1 MAKLYFASLVTLS
14 LLVAMV
20 AGVVIA
26 GLVATGAMET
36 GPALVLVVLIN
47 GVTFLISPWLTDLML
62 RWVNKVQ
69 FIDDATL
76 KARYPHVHAI
86 VHDVA
91 RDYRFSAPSI
101 GIIPDRN
108 PTAFTY
114 GLFRSNARI
123 VLTDGIFEFL
133 NEEETRA
140 VVAHELGHIVNRDFL
155 VMTAAGT
162 LVQMLY
168 VLYASFTRQRRSGG
182 GDSKGKNNLFMVGV
196 AAYVLYVLG
205 TYVLLYLSRTR
216 EYLADSFAAERVEA
230 RHLANALVKIAY
242 GIAEATDTEE
252 TRQLL
257 ASTRHMGVMDFK
269 GARHLGLVVEASRMR
284 PEATADAMLFDIY
297 NPWARFVELSST
309 HPLTGKRIKAL
320 SVIAK
325 EKRQAFADI
334 DVVAAAQRARVNP
347 AALWSK
353 FLRELGIVALPM
365 IVFVGVG
372 LMGLAS
378 SQPLFAALAFP
389 AAAAVWALL
398 IPVVYPFGAAED
410 TDVVSLMGDVAAS
423 PVVGRP
429 VHLTGEVIG
438 RADAG
443 SVIGEDTIFADP
455 TGRMTV
461 DFRSLLGPLGDMWTG
476 WRRVA
481 QHIGQKGEVVGW
493 FRRDMGG
500 HVILSELTT
509 TAGRLKAYPYLAGV
523 STMLIVF
530 AVVLVIAGIVALSGG

>member
-269 GARHLGLVVEASRMR
+269 GARHLGLVVE
-284 PEATADAMLFDIY
+284 
-297 NPWARFVELSST
+297 
-309 HPLTGKRIKAL
+309 
-320 SVIAK
+320 
-325 EKRQAFADI
+325 
-334 DVVAAAQRARVNP
+334 
-347 AALWSK
+347 
-353 FLRELGIVALPM
+353 
-365 IVFVGVG
+365 
-372 LMGLAS
+372 
-378 SQPLFAALAFP
+378 
-389 AAAAVWALL
+389 
-398 IPVVYPFGAAED
+398 
-410 TDVVSLMGDVAAS
+410 
-423 PVVGRP
+423 
-429 VHLTGEVIG
+429 
-438 RADAG
+438 
-443 SVIGEDTIFADP
+443 
-455 TGRMTV
+455 
-461 DFRSLLGPLGDMWTG
+461 
-476 WRRVA
+476 
-481 QHIGQKGEVVGW
+481 
-493 FRRDMGG
+493 
-500 HVILSELTT
+500 
-509 TAGRLKAYPYLAGV
+509 
-523 STMLIVF
+523 
-530 AVVLVIAGIVALSGG
+530 